1 MPFQCLSEQ
10 IAAAPVPMDVTP
22 TQRMTSACAGVLA
35 TSLVVNPMDVVKT
48 RVQAAQAEDVSR
60 QTASSRNLASGSNG
74 EPCHQ
79 CAQQGRPFTTSARA
93 SSSAT
98 AAMAGFDGTATSAAR
113 IALEAGAVTPR
124 QRLSALPT
132 GTVAALMHIAR
143 WEGPRGLYRGLDA
156 SLVMAI
162 PSTVLY
168 YTVYDELLARLELAG
183 VGNLAAPATAG
194 SSARLLATVVMA
206 PLELVRTRAQSHG
219 AAAWATAGESG
230 VGAAAA
236 AAAPGA
242 KGESGRAGV
251 AARSRAGVLF
261 AEIPLVGSV
270 GKDLVRVSQKEG
282 ITALWKGVGT
292 TMWRDVP
299 FSMVY
304 WLGYENLK
312 SGLGCGRKVVEEG
325 AGRSR
330 AGVELAEERG
340 SADFLLL
347 SLVAGAVS
355 GMVASLLT
363 HPFDVVKT
371 QRQMAVTET
380 VTALG
385 CEHRPPPPPPKAPG
399 TFDVMRSIVESR
411 GPAGLFTGALAR
423 VGKVA
428 PACAMMMISYEA
440 GKRFFGERNAAAA
453 AAAATDTGVRR
464 R

>member
-1 MPFQCLSEQ
+1 MPFQCLSED

-22 TQRMTSACAGVLA
+22 TQRMMSACAGVLA
-35 TSLVVNPMDVVKT
+35 TSLVVTPMDVVKT
-48 RVQAAQAEDVSR
+48 RVQAAQAEYVSQ
-60 QTASSRNLASGSNG
+60 QTASSLNAGRCGNEHCS
-74 EPCHQ
+74 Q
-79 CAQQGRPFTTSARA
+79 CAAPQGRTYTTSARA
-93 SSSAT
+93 TLAGFDSTATSTARLALKAAAT
-98 AAMAGFDGTATSAAR
+98 AAPP
-113 IALEAGAVTPR
+113 PR
-124 QRLSALPT
+124 YRVPALPT

-168 YTVYDELLARLELAG
+168 YTVYDDFLARLEKAG
-183 VGNLAAPATAG
+183 AGNLAAPATAG

-219 AAAWATAGESG
+219 GGGPAAPAGAQRAAAVATGPGRGAGWWG
-230 VGAAAA
+230 
-236 AAAPGA
+236 
-242 KGESGRAGV
+242 
-251 AARSRAGVLF
+251 
-261 AEIPLVGSV
+261 EIPLVGSV
-270 GKDLVRVSQKEG
+270 GRDLTKVFQEEG
-282 ITALWKGVGT
+282 MAALWRGVGT

-312 SGLGCGRKVVEEG
+312 AGLGCGRKGG
-325 AGRSR
+325 APAAPAAGGGSR
-330 AGVELAEERG
+330 GTAGLAEERG
-340 SADFLLL
+340 SADFLLR

-371 QRQMAVTET
+371 QRQVLVDVVPES
-380 VTALG
+380 G
-385 CEHRPPPPPPKAPG
+385 CEHRPPRPPRRAPG
-399 TFDVMRSIVESR
+399 TFDVMRNIVESK

-428 PACAMMMISYEA
+428 PACAIMMISYEA

-453 AAAATDTGVRR
+453 AAASSATAGTT
-464 R
+464 